1 MNMTPREFVKRAM
14 EHIKELTEG
23 LSEAEYDNCLEQLS
37 FEIEEERQKLNWSPD
52 IEDYLSTL

>member
-52 IEDYLSTL
+52 IED

>member
-1 MNMTPREFVKRAM
+1 MNMTPRDFVKRTM

-23 LSEAEYDNCLEQLS
+23 LNETEYDTCLEQLS

-52 IEDYLSTL
+52 FED

>member
-1 MNMTPREFVKRAM
+1 MNMTPRDFVKRTM

-23 LSEAEYDNCLEQLS
+23 LSETEYDTCLEQLS

-52 IEDYLSTL
+52 FED

>member
-1 MNMTPREFVKRAM
+1 MNMTPREFVKRTM

-37 FEIEEERQKLNWSPD
+37 FEIEEEHQKLNWSPD
-52 IEDYLSTL
+52 IED